1 MSGLEV
7 DKLTLVSPRNM
18 KENVVKG
25 LDENVQDGGFFD
37 NRDFVAFYH
46 ASDIRAD
53 GLLSSQLAGQ
63 NGDGHI

>member
-1 MSGLEV
+1 
-7 DKLTLVSPRNM
+7 M